1 MNIPAE
7 FSKNQLDYFRRSLSA
22 WLNVA
27 EGGKRGGKNVLNCIS
42 FCTRLEK
49 HPERLHLVAGVSVAA
64 AKLNIIDCD
73 GYGIKNYFA
82 GRCREGIYKNRE
94 CLYVDTATGEK
105 VILISGG
112 GKNGD
117 EKLIKG
123 NTYGTAYITEAN
135 ECSELFVNEVFD
147 RTLSSVDRCIFHD
160 LNPKGAGHWYYKR
173 ILEFH
178 EARQSEDSEY
188 GYNYGHF
195 TIADNFSISDT
206 QLKKIIGTYD
216 RRSVWFQRD
225 ILGLRKTPEGVIYDM
240 ATAENFYNE
249 EQKPPFFG
257 YERFIA
263 IDYGTTNPCIF
274 LDVYDGDGV
283 VYVDNEYRWDSR
295 TERGQKT
302 DAQYA
307 EELERFIGGNRR
319 CEVIVDPSAASF
331 IAELRNRDLFVVP
344 AKNEVIGGI
353 RKVSSLLAK
362 NKIKINRRCVGLIE
376 ELGLYAWDERAAR
389 NGEEKPIKEHDHAL
403 DALRYYVNSLP
414 MWRIYN

>member
-7 FSKNQLDYFRRSLSA
+7 FSQNQLEYFRRSLSA

-73 GYGIKNYFA
+73 GYGVKNYFA

-94 CLYVDTATGEK
+94 CLYVDTVTGEK

-123 NTYGTAYITEAN
+123 NTYGAAYITEAN

-147 RTLSSVDRCIFHD
+147 RTLSSVDRSIFHD

-178 EARQSEDSEY
+178 EARQAENSEY

-195 TIADNFSISDT
+195 TIADNFSISDE
-206 QLKKIIGTYD
+206 QLRKIIGTYD

-240 ATAENFYNE
+240 TTAENFYNE

-263 IDYGTTNPCIF
+263 VDYGTTNPCIF
-274 LDVYDGDGV
+274 LDVYDGGGV

-295 TERGQKT
+295 TEREQKT

-307 EELERFIGGNRR
+307 EELERFIGNNRR
-319 CEVIVDPSAASF
+319 CEIIVDPSAASF
-331 IAELRNRDLFVVP
+331 IAELRNRDFFVVP
-344 AKNEVIGGI
+344 AKNEVISGI

-376 ELGLYAWDERAAR
+376 ELGLYAWDEKAAR

-414 MWRIYN
+414 MWRIYD